1 MTKLTNIAVAA
12 LALICA
18 FRASSGTKEEIAA
31 NPALAGNNLLAYP
44 DSELPRL
51 TPAPDGYSPFHIEH
65 YGRHGSRWLLS
76 AGDYSRP
83 VALLDSAERAGALTP
98 AGKRLLGELRGEAA
112 AAKENYG
119 RLTPLGARQHRGI
132 ARRMLANFPEV
143 FADSARVDASS
154 TIVPRCLLSMTNELV
169 EMTACNPRLR
179 VTAEAGQPLQR
190 ILNPCDYDTAA
201 IELKRSLRPIFNE
214 FRGRNVDSRRL
225 VASLADTVRF
235 PVDSATRARFFNDLF
250 EIALNRQSHSLP
262 LLTGYFT
269 PEELYAQWEAN
280 NAKWHATCGFSPV
293 SDNRMPRMTGPLVN
307 NIVEQMDSA
316 IAGNENGATLRFGH
330 ETVLLPL
337 SAALRLNGMDA
348 EIATLDSV
356 ADRWQAY
363 RAFPMAGNIQIILY
377 RHPTLSPLVKIL
389 LNEREASLPIPTD
402 KFPYYPWESVR
413 ALWLR

>member
-1 MTKLTNIAVAA
+1 MKKKRLIAAAAA
-12 LALICA
+12 LLILCQA
-18 FRASSGTKEEIAA
+18 YADAREEIAA

-44 DSELPRL
+44 DSALPRL
-51 TPAPDGYSPFHIEH
+51 TPAPEGYSPFHIEH

-76 AGDYSRP
+76 EGDYERP
-83 VALLDSAERAGALTP
+83 VALLDSAERAGALTS
-98 AGKRLLGELRGEAA
+98 AGIRLLGELRREAA
-112 AAKENYG
+112 TAEENYG

-132 ARRMLANFPEV
+132 ARRMVANFPEV

-169 EMTACNPRLR
+169 EMAASNPRLR
-179 VTAEAGQPLQR
+179 VTAEAGKPLQR

-214 FRGRNVDSRRL
+214 FRGRKVDSRHL

-269 PEELYAQWEAN
+269 PGELYAQWEAN
-280 NAKWHATCGFSPV
+280 NAKWHATCGFS
-293 SDNRMPRMTGPLVN
+293 SITDNRMPRMVAPLVAD
-307 NIVEQMDSA
+307 IVAGIDSA
-316 IAGNENGATLRFGH
+316 LAGNENGATLRFGH

-337 SAALRLNGMDA
+337 SAALRLDGMDA

-377 RHPTLSPLVKIL
+377 GHPTLSPLVKIL

-402 KFPYYPWESVR
+402 KFPYYPWEAVR